1 MQLSKGA
8 VEHIIYTLF
17 WGTLI
22 LSPFWG
28 YFLGGFH
35 SQLDWELICKF
46 WLYLLPALVLFLINN
61 YFLMPFLLYRK
72 RRRRYLFFLI
82 CSISLVY
89 MAFVLMVPP
98 VEPAEKLAQV
108 PRRPSMGLFKG
119 KLLERSVPYKTV
131 SVKYRGAQESVH
143 DFFVDN
149 TTCRVILPPMSRG
162 AEKDMSYVFF
172 HPDSVQ
178 ILLIVFVL
186 AFNVCVRLFFLTMR
200 NDEYLREVEEQKLR
214 SELGY
219 LKYQINPHFFMN
231 TLNNIHALID
241 IDPDLARR
249 AVIELSKIMRHVLY
263 ESSSLLVSLHSEIK
277 FMKSYVGLMRLR
289 YTDVLKLEFSLPENA
304 DNCVVPSLIF
314 ASFIENAFKHGVSYN
329 RESVIKVNLK
339 VEDGFVYFNCVN
351 SCNAIKE
358 ESSKTGIGLENV
370 RSRLALIYGDNY
382 SLEIK
387 KDNTI
392 FSIGLKIP
400 ARNDEMYIG

>member
-1 MQLSKGA
+1 
-8 VEHIIYTLF
+8 
-17 WGTLI
+17 
-22 LSPFWG
+22 
-28 YFLGGFH
+28 
-35 SQLDWELICKF
+35 
-46 WLYLLPALVLFLINN
+46 
-61 YFLMPFLLYRK
+61 
-72 RRRRYLFFLI
+72 
-82 CSISLVY
+82 
-89 MAFVLMVPP
+89 MAFVLIVPP
-98 VEPAEKLAQV
+98 VEKLVQV
-108 PRRPSMGLFKG
+108 PSRPPVGLFRG
-119 KLLERSVPYKTV
+119 KHLERTVPYRTV
-131 SVKYRGAQESVH
+131 SVKYHDAQESVH

-149 TTCRVILPPMSRG
+149 TARRVILPPSSRG

-186 AFNVCVRLFFLTMR
+186 AFNICVRLFFLTMR

-241 IDPDLARR
+241 INPDLARR

-277 FMKSYVGLMRLR
+277 FMKSYVALMRLR
-289 YTDVLKLEFSLPENA
+289 YTDVLKLEFSFPDNA
-304 DNCVVPSLIF
+304 DDCVVPSLIF

-329 RESVIKVNLK
+329 RESLIKVNLK
-339 VEDGFVYFNCVN
+339 VEDGYIYFNCVN
-351 SCNAIKE
+351 NCNATRV
-358 ESSKTGIGLENV
+358 ESSSTGIGLENV